1 MEITLNRFYFGN
13 SYVIGRLLI
22 NGNYF
27 CDTLED
33 VNRDLN
39 KNGKFDSATE
49 KKIKGETCIPF
60 GIYEVKLTF
69 SNRFKRV
76 LPELLNVPNFTGIR
90 IHSGNTQADTEGC
103 ILVGKN
109 LIKGKVS
116 LSRLYF
122 KQLNTILVDSIGR
135 GEKITISI
143 N

>member
-1 MEITLNRFYFGN
+1 MKLTVNRYYFGN

-22 NGNYF
+22 NGKYF

-33 VNRDLN
+33 INRDLN
-39 KNGKFDSATE
+39 KNGKFDSDTE

-69 SNRFKRV
+69 SNRFKRI
-76 LPELLNVPNFTGIR
+76 LPELLNVPSFTGIR

-122 KQLNTILVDSIGR
+122 KRLNTILVDSIAR